1 MDDKPGRI
9 VITGVAGRIGPTVRA
24 GLRGEAGHLVL
35 LDRVPVEAQDA
46 TETAVEADIA
56 DLRALAAAFE
66 GADAVVHLA
75 GIADEAPFGDLLD
88 ANVRGTYNVLEAAR
102 RAGVRRVVLASSNHV
117 TGAYP
122 IHHHVF
128 ADEPPRPDGLYGV
141 SKVAVEALGQ
151 MYADTFG
158 LEVVALRIGSFEEE
172 PGETR
177 HLATWLSPRDC
188 AGFVRAALA
197 APGVTFTAVYAVS
210 GNARRFWDL
219 TAAAN
224 ELGYRPVDDAAA
236 FASRFPDDDP
246 FWHGGP
252 QGGPDSGAEKVL
264 RFAGAGDGPDGGPAE
279 DEPAGEAAGEQAA
292 TAPQGDRPGED
303 SGAGAD

>member
-1 MDDKPGRI
+1 MEDIPGRI

-24 GLRGEAGHLVL
+24 GLSGDAQHLVL
-35 LDRVPVEAQDA
+35 LDRAPVEAQDD
-46 TETAVEADIA
+46 TETAVEADIT
-56 DLRALAAAFE
+56 DLPALVEAFE

-75 GIADEAPFGDLLD
+75 GIADEAPFADLLD

-102 RAGVRRVVLASSNHV
+102 RAGVGRVVLFSSNRV

-172 PGETR
+172 PDETR

-188 AGFVRAALA
+188 VGFVRAALT
-197 APGVTFTAVYAVS
+197 APGVTFTVAYAVS

-236 FASRFPDDDP
+236 FASRFADDDP

-252 QGGPDSGAEKVL
+252 QGGPSTGAEAVL
-264 RFAGAGDGPDGGPAE
+264 PFVEDAAE
-279 DEPAGEAAGEQAA
+279 VEGTPA
-292 TAPQGDRPGED
+292 TA
-303 SGAGAD
+303 AD